1 MKHKLPPFV
10 AGMALTLALLAPVS
24 HAAPGDSPATTE
36 SGAALPTQELSADVL
51 FLVLL
56 GEIAGSR
63 GDLPI
68 SAEAYLHAARQ
79 TLDPRIARRATEIA
93 LVARDMD
100 SAADAARIW
109 LDAEP
114 ASEDARRMLAGILAS
129 RGDQMN
135 EVQIELARI
144 LANSEGERLEQNLLG
159 LNRALSPMQDK
170 ALVRE
175 VVERLTTPYL
185 RLPPAHFARAQA
197 FAGEGD
203 ELAALGAIEQALKL
217 RPDWEP
223 AVVLKSQ
230 LLVQLNAVQDALD
243 LLSDY
248 LTRFPESR
256 NAAIAHAR
264 SMVSAQDF
272 PAALA
277 EFRNLLARY
286 PDDVDLTYAVAI
298 IATQTG
304 DFALA
309 VEQFRRALELGHPES
324 DGILFNLATIAERT
338 ERRGDAMALYREVE
352 AGPHYVDAQIRIAHM
367 LADAGHLDAARA
379 HLARTEVE
387 PDDRRRLIFTEVLLL
402 RDAGRTEEALNVIT
416 EALVHAPEDA
426 DLLYEAGMLAERLDQ
441 IERMEHYMRLV
452 MEIEPEHAHAYNA
465 LGYTLA
471 ERGVRLDE
479 AEELIARALEL
490 APNDPFILDSMGWVR
505 FRQNDAES
513 ALVYLQRA
521 YAMRSDPEI
530 AAHLGEVLWSLD
542 RRDEAS
548 AIWNEALREHPD
560 NDVLGK
566 TVQRLRGR

>member
-1 MKHKLPPFV
+1 MKHKLSPFV
-10 AGMALTLALLAPVS
+10 AGMALTLALLAPAS
-24 HAAPGDSPATTE
+24 HAAPGDSPATIE
-36 SGAALPTQELSADVL
+36 SGGALPIQELSSDVL

-63 GDLPI
+63 GDLPV

-100 SAADAARIW
+100 SAAAAARIW

-144 LANSEGERLEQNLLG
+144 LANSEGTRLEQNLLG

-175 VVERLTTPYL
+175 IVERLTAPYL
-185 RLPPAHFARAQA
+185 QQAPAHFARAQA

-203 ELAALGAIEQALKL
+203 ELAALGSIDQALKL

-248 LTRFPESR
+248 LTRHPASR

-272 PAALA
+272 PSALA
-277 EFRNLLARY
+277 EFRSLLARY
-286 PDDVDLTYAVAI
+286 PDDVDLIYAVAI

-304 DFALA
+304 DFPLA

-338 ERRGDAMALYREVE
+338 ERRDDALALYHEIE
-352 AGPHYVDAQIRIAHM
+352 AGPHYLDAQIRIAHI
-367 LADAGHLDAARA
+367 LADSGYLDAARA
-379 HLARTEVE
+379 HLASIEVE

-402 RDAGRTEEALNVIT
+402 REAGRTEEALQVID
-416 EALVHAPEDA
+416 EALVEAPEDS
-426 DLLYEAGMLAERLDQ
+426 DLLYEAGMLAERLGQ
-441 IERMEHYMRLV
+441 IDRMEQSMRLV
-452 MEIEPEHAHAYNA
+452 MEIDPENAHAYNA

-471 ERGVRLDE
+471 ERGMRLEE
-479 AEELIARALEL
+479 AEDLIARALEIS
-490 APNDPFILDSMGWVR
+490 PNDPFILDSMGWVR
-505 FRQNDAES
+505 FRKNDAES
-513 ALVYLQRA
+513 ALIYLQRA
-521 YAMRSDPEI
+521 FAIRSDPEI
-530 AAHLGEVLWSLD
+530 AAHLGEVLWALN
-542 RRDEAS
+542 RRDEAN
-548 AIWNEALREHPD
+548 AIWNEALREYPD

-566 TVQRLRGR
+566 TVQRLRGQ